1 MTMPQGILPVVLSAG
16 ATAAASVAWVVRS
29 RRQSM
34 EDLRLKPR
42 ETPKRDSVLDD
53 LHAAGRWSK

>member
-1 MTMPQGILPVVLSAG
+1 MTMPHGVLPVVLSAG
-16 ATAAASVAWVVRS
+16 ATAAAGFAWALRN

-34 EDLRLKPR
+34 AGLHLKPR